1 MDEKKRAVIWSGD
14 GTWDGLLPEKRG
26 VDMITSSSN
35 RAVRDVVQFMQKA
48 KARNKQGVFVAEG
61 IKMFEE
67 APAAQIERVYIAR
80 RMETQ
85 MREQYGEK
93 LRKLSCEIV
102 ADDVFDKMADTK
114 TPQGVLCLVRQFHY
128 GLADMLAG
136 KYRMNSSGMSIVMN
150 SGAGAR
156 PDGRKSIGAA
166 VGPDGEKG
174 SGAGL
179 DSDGDKRRGAA
190 VNQNTDM
197 ESATG
202 MRRAGGL
209 RRSGRQMLF
218 ILLEDLQD
226 PGNLGTIFRTGEGAG
241 VDGIIMSRQTVDV
254 YNPKVIRSTMGS
266 VYRVP
271 FLYVDDLCEVIRT
284 MQEHNISV
292 YAAHLKGKKYYDC
305 YDYRKGTAFV
315 IGNESAGLK
324 EETAG
329 SADEYIRIPMAGK
342 VESLNAAVASSILL
356 YEAGRQRRK

>member
-1 MDEKKRAVIWSGD
+1 MDEKKRAVIRSGD

-67 APAAQIERVYIAR
+67 APAAQIERVYIAW

-156 PDGRKSIGAA
+156 PDGRKSIGA
-166 VGPDGEKG
+166 
-174 SGAGL
+174 
-179 DSDGDKRRGAA
+179 
-190 VNQNTDM
+190 
-197 ESATG
+197 
-202 MRRAGGL
+202 GGL
-209 RRSGRQMLF
+209 RRSRRQMLF

-356 YEAGRQRRK
+356 YEAGRQRRR

>member
-1 MDEKKRAVIWSGD
+1 MDEKKRAVIRSGD
-14 GTWDGLLPEKRG
+14 RAWDGLLPEKRG

-80 RMETQ
+80 RMETR
-85 MREQYGEK
+85 MREEYGEK

-150 SGAGAR
+150 SGA
-156 PDGRKSIGAA
+156 A
-166 VGPDGEKG
+166 VRPDGEKG
-174 SGAGL
+174 SG
-179 DSDGDKRRGAA
+179 
-190 VNQNTDM
+190 
-197 ESATG
+197 
-202 MRRAGGL
+202 AGGL

-284 MQEHNISV
+284 MQAHDISV

-356 YEAGRQRRK
+356 YEAGRQRRM